1 MGYLDQRSPSG
12 ASFPAT
18 KASGNLVD
26 RQIDKVIVADIGVEG
41 GGTTIYGSKSE
52 GIWSFWTQ
60 CTSMDL
66 DENDDE
72 VWRSWSSQPV
82 SSLDLVMPQDWPV
95 YFPSKIHP
103 DFVGWF
109 RANYDTVRAL
119 LPEDQLRYQ
128 AKHRHSHWLKV
139 LDLSR

>member
-1 MGYLDQRSPSG
+1 MAKL
-12 ASFPAT
+12 
-18 KASGNLVD
+18 L
-26 RQIDKVIVADIGVEG
+26 VADIGVEG
-41 GGTTIYGSKSE
+41 GGITIYVSQSDGV
-52 GIWSFWTQ
+52 WSFRTQ

-72 VWRSWSSQPV
+72 VWHSWSSEPE
-82 SSLDLVMPQDWPV
+82 SSVDLVMPYDWPV

-109 RANYDTVRAL
+109 RANYDTARAL

-128 AKHRHSHWLKV
+128 EKHRHGHWLGA
-139 LDLSR
+139 LGLPR